1 MDLHELVHRFNLQ
14 PPRSCVLEQG
24 EPAHQPSASDDAAF
38 RRGSGD
44 RRLPA
49 RSKHC
54 RICDRCVAR
63 FDHHCGWMNNCIG
76 EINTGYFM
84 AFLLWHFLLCIY
96 GAVTIGLILAGRLKE
111 LRVKYI

>member
-1 MDLHELVHRFNLQ
+1 MFLNISLPIPTIMLFILRKNVQLAKYQNL
-14 PPRSCVLEQG
+14 PG
-24 EPAHQPSASDDAAF
+24 PSTAAF
-38 RRGSGD
+38 VIAVLLALTIIVDGCSS
-44 RRLPA
+44 L
-49 RSKHC
+49 
-54 RICDRCVAR
+54 VQ
-63 FDHHCGWMNNCIG
+63 NNCIG